1 MKNKLFQLFIIFSKN
16 LTMFV
21 LSTIYKKHLITRD
34 VGMCIFKVPYNIYK
48 CVIWNMYYDI
58 IKIYSNH

>member
-34 VGMCIFKVPYNIYK
+34 VGMCIFKVGTL
-48 CVIWNMYYDI
+48 
-58 IKIYSNH
+58 